1 MATLVVTGRRLQP
14 RDGFPSALSALSTAA
29 PGPLSRAKLD
39 VSDTNTRSTPYV
51 LHTGKL
57 PVPLSQVPLLESIV
71 WLGPPVFKIL
81 ETANPRRLTSPSL
94 GKYSVK
100 ATLPP

>member
-29 PGPLSRAKLD
+29 PGPLSRATPSMFLIP
-39 VSDTNTRSTPYV
+39 SPGPPPYV

-57 PVPLSQVPLLESIV
+57 AVPLSPVPLLESIV
-71 WLGPPVFKIL
+71 
-81 ETANPRRLTSPSL
+81 
-94 GKYSVK
+94 
-100 ATLPP
+100 